1 VSKLP
6 DVRNLLDKQGDMMN
20 AASAAGEAVA
30 TQIGAIADAKRDA
43 AKKAAEQAAIDG
55 NAELAAQYKAEAA
68 SWDEGGTY
76 RVAMH
81 TAGGALIA
89 GLGGGSALGG
99 AAGAGVASAL
109 AGKLNQMADSFETN
123 GGAGTDPGLTAGN
136 IAVNLIAGG
145 IGGLVGGNSG
155 AVTASNADLYN
166 RNSTNAEGNGGTG
179 SEFIDRTKSADAGAW
194 NGLVSIAEMG
204 VNLPN
209 GGPFASPGDTGYISL
224 DSARL
229 PYTAGDQIGPDVAFW
244 TAVLATRGVGKGA
257 AAEAEAGA
265 IQFGKVDNQISHT
278 FRHIEAAG
286 FDREVV

>member
-1 VSKLP
+1 
-6 DVRNLLDKQGDMMN
+6 
-20 AASAAGEAVA
+20 
-30 TQIGAIADAKRDA
+30 
-43 AKKAAEQAAIDG
+43 
-55 NAELAAQYKAEAA
+55 
-68 SWDEGGTY
+68 
-76 RVAMH
+76 MH

-286 FDREVV
+286 FDREVVQTAIQSDLSGIASSLPQGQYTGSIVVNGVKLDDSAFKLPDGTINVGRITPPRTK